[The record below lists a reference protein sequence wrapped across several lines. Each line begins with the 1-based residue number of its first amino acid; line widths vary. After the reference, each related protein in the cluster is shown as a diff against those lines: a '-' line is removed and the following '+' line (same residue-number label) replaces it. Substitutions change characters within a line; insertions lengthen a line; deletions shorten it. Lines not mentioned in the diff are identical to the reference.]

1 MYMKPSQGIGLL
13 CLACSFAWSAPV
25 LAQYPSKSI
34 RFILPFPPGGGTDT
48 LARAIGNRLSEG
60 LGHQVIVD
68 NRPGAGANIGAD
80 LAAKSP
86 PDGYTIFM
94 VTGTHAINATLYR
107 NLPYDLLK
115 DFAPVSEL
123 GTTAMVVVVHPSVPA
138 KSVKALVAL
147 AKAHPG
153 KLTHSSS
160 GTGSITQL
168 AGELFKSQTGIR
180 MLHIPYKGGGP
191 SVIALVSGEAS
202 VGFTTTPSCINQ
214 IKAGQLRAL
223 AVTTPKRS
231 PFLPKLPTVA
241 EAGVRGYAA
250 EAWYGMLVP
259 AGTAKDIIARLH
271 DDSVK
276 ALQFADVKSRLD
288 ATGLVPVGNGP
299 DEFGGFIRSEVEK
312 WAKVVKGLDL
322 HVD

>member
-1 MYMKPSQGIGLL
+1 MKSSIWMA
-13 CLACSFAWSAPV
+13 CLGCILAGSGPV
-25 LAQYPSKSI
+25 GAQYPAKPI

-48 LARAIGNRLSEG
+48 LARAMGNRLSDV
-60 LGHQVIVD
+60 LGEQIVID
-68 NRPGAGANIGAD
+68 NRPGAGANIGAE

-86 PDGYTIFM
+86 PDGYTLFM

-107 NLPYDLLK
+107 NLPYNLLK

-123 GTTAMVVVVHPSVPA
+123 GTTAMVVVVHPSIPVR
-138 KSVKALVAL
+138 SVKELFAL
-147 AKAHPG
+147 AKAQPG
-153 KLTHSSS
+153 RLSHSSS

-168 AGELFKSQTGIR
+168 AAELFKNQAGIK

-202 VGFTTTPSCINQ
+202 VGFATTPSCIFQ
-214 IKAGQLRAL
+214 INSGRLRGL

-241 EAGVRGYAA
+241 EAGLPGYAA

-259 AGTAKDIIARLH
+259 AGTPKEVIARLH
-271 DDSVK
+271 ADSVK
-276 ALQFADVKSRLD
+276 SIQFPDVKSRFE
-288 ATGLVPVGNGP
+288 ATGLVPI
-299 DEFGGFIRSEVEK
+299 GGTPEELGDYMRSEVEK
-312 WAKVVKGLDL
+312 WGKVVRALNL